1 MYYLGY
7 KKMYAYQFSVI
18 YWIKI
23 STSVKVTLDE
33 FLNILNQL
41 YLGLGWEVK
50 ENRDESGYVLFIW
63 TAAKAISV
71 YTYHCEIKISAIKI
85 YQRKEAS
92 LGSLC
97 KWDLA
102 DHQLQIAH
110 DKWAYWDGMGKK
122 NR

>member
-50 ENRDESGYVLFIW
+50 ENRDE
-63 TAAKAISV
+63 
-71 YTYHCEIKISAIKI
+71 
-85 YQRKEAS
+85 
-92 LGSLC
+92 
-97 KWDLA
+97 
-102 DHQLQIAH
+102 
-110 DKWAYWDGMGKK
+110 
-122 NR
+122 